1 LLDAWDWVTT
11 GKFSMSSMTSADH
24 TPVKSQAH
32 PEADLLSPADKKTAS
47 GRLKNVQ
54 QFLLKAMIVTCGV
67 ALLPAMVHL
76 NRANDGINPI
86 PVDGTRFEGNLGP
99 VNVIHSGEFS
109 RYVPT
114 MRSIKIAMDA
124 YAATPV
130 ADDQMHMGAQ
140 AYFASYE
147 ETGQKANGCVIR
159 QYAKPTGV
167 TSNIY
172 LPVNELQSPTI
183 MDRRLVDFV
192 VPAHELNH
200 CLYNVEDGV
209 NITRQDDYD
218 PQYFSSVMETA
229 GDLGM
234 ILLYAQKTG
243 TFDAFE
249 HMMRLE
255 RRVGMSHKDQGH
267 TTTWALDVIL
277 KDIDPQAMTRKAVPE
292 IAAIVR
298 DRMAH
303 HFESQGYLTNPKIP
317 GTPMTPA
324 MQALTDEITAQRWLA
339 LEKRGDG
346 CATPEVQQ
354 LIVKLKD
361 DIQVSLANNHNRF
374 YGELSD
380 AEKNKLRLRAWLFVA
395 DLGIQYSE
403 PKAGQ
408 GYRPAYDMPV
418 FDYLN

>member
-1 LLDAWDWVTT
+1 
-11 GKFSMSSMTSADH
+11 MSSNTSADH
-24 TPVKSQAH
+24 ILVKPQAH
-32 PEADLLSPADKKTAS
+32 QAVDLLPPLDKPAK
-47 GRLKNVQ
+47 GRRLKNTR
-54 QFLLKAMIVTCGV
+54 QFLLKAMIFACGV
-67 ALLPAMVHL
+67 ALLPALVHL

-86 PVDGTRFEGNLGP
+86 PVEGTRFEGNLGP
-99 VNVIHSGEFS
+99 VNVIREGQFS
-109 RYVPT
+109 QYVPT
-114 MRSIKIAMDA
+114 LRSIKIALDA

-130 ADDQMHMGAQ
+130 SADQMHMGAQ
-140 AYFASYE
+140 AYFASYT
-147 ETGQKANGCVIR
+147 ETGEKANGCVIR
-159 QYAKPTGV
+159 HYAKPTKAD
-167 TSNIY
+167 SNIY
-172 LPVNELQSPTI
+172 LPINDLESPTI
-183 MDRRLVDFV
+183 LDRRLLDFV

-209 NITRQDDYD
+209 NITHQDDYD

-249 HMMRLE
+249 NMMRLE

-277 KDIDPQAMTRKAVPE
+277 TDIDPQAMTRKTVPE

-317 GTPMTPA
+317 DTPLTPA

-354 LIVKLKD
+354 LIVRLKD
-361 DIQVSLANNHNRF
+361 DIQVSLANNHNQF
-374 YGELSD
+374 YNELSD
-380 AEKNKLRLRAWLFVA
+380 AEKHKLRTRTWLFVA
-395 DLGIQYSE
+395 DLGIQYTE

-408 GYRPAYDMPV
+408 GYRPTYDMPV

>member
-1 LLDAWDWVTT
+1 
-11 GKFSMSSMTSADH
+11 MSPNISADH
-24 TPVKSQAH
+24 ILVKPQAH
-32 PEADLLSPADKKTAS
+32 QAVDLLASPDKPAT
-47 GRLKNVQ
+47 GRKIKNIQ
-54 QFLLKAMIVTCGV
+54 QFLLKAMIFTCGV
-67 ALLPAMVHL
+67 ALLPALVHL

-86 PVDGTRFEGNLGP
+86 PVEGTRFEGNLGP
-99 VNVIHSGEFS
+99 VNVIREGQFS

-114 MRSIKIAMDA
+114 LRSIKIAMDA

-130 ADDQMHMGAQ
+130 ASDQMHMGAQ
-140 AYFASYE
+140 AYFASYA

-159 QYAKPTGV
+159 SYAKPADAA
-167 TSNIY
+167 SSIY
-172 LPVNELQSPTI
+172 LPINDLESPTI
-183 MDRRLVDFV
+183 LDRRLLDFV

-200 CLYNVEDGV
+200 CLYNVEDGF
-209 NITRQDDYD
+209 NITHQDDYD

-249 HMMRLE
+249 NMMRLE
-255 RRVGMSHKDQGH
+255 RRVGISHKDQGH

-277 KDIDPQAMTRKAVPE
+277 KDIDPQAMTRKTVPE

-317 GTPMTPA
+317 DTPMTPA

-346 CATPEVQQ
+346 CAKPEVQQ

-361 DIQVSLANNHNRF
+361 DIQVSLANNHNQF
-374 YGELSD
+374 YSQLSD
-380 AEKNKLRLRAWLFVA
+380 AEKHKLRTRAWLFVA
-395 DLGIQYSE
+395 DLGIQYTE

-418 FDYLN
+418 FDYLK